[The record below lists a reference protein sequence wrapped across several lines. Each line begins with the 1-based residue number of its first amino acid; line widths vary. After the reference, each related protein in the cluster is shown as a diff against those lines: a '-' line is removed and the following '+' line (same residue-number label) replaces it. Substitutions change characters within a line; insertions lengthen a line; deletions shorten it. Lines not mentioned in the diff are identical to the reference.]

1 MKRWYLNG
9 KWIEGKSDLSSK
21 MEISLSEGQWLECRC
36 VNSRGSST
44 LLVRTSEPSAGSGAD
59 SADFEVDFEDGSSP
73 SPVDEEVNLDLKITV
88 EEDKILVDW
97 AMDSSRD
104 FMNLNYFLLDGRVF
118 ATKNSIFPQTPP
130 PKKILVFDPKYRWSK
145 FFQWN
150 LLILVFVPRRSENT
164 LVRSDLEKL

>member
-1 MKRWYLNG
+1 M
-9 KWIEGKSDLSSK
+9 SSK

-73 SPVDEEVNLDLKITV
+73 TVDEEEVNLDLKITV

-97 AMDSSRD
+97 AIDSSRD
-104 FMNLNYFLLDGRVF
+104 FMNLNYFLLDG
-118 ATKNSIFPQTPP
+118 K
-130 PKKILVFDPKYRWSK
+130 
-145 FFQWN
+145 
-150 LLILVFVPRRSENT
+150 VFVIQAS
-164 LVRSDLEKL
+164 S

>member
-44 LLVRTSEPSAGSGAD
+44 LLVRTSQPSAGSGAD
-59 SADFEVDFEDGSSP
+59 SADFEVDFDDGSSP
-73 SPVDEEVNLDLKITV
+73 VDGEVNLDLKITV

-104 FMNLNYFLLDGRVF
+104 FMNLNYFLLDGKVF
-118 ATKNSIFPQTPP
+118 VTE
-130 PKKILVFDPKYRWSK
+130 
-145 FFQWN
+145 N
-150 LLILVFVPRRSENT
+150 LLILVFVPRRSQKTPQCGVTWRN
-164 LVRSDLEKL
+164 SSI

>member
-73 SPVDEEVNLDLKITV
+73 TVDEEEVNLDLKITV

-97 AMDSSRD
+97 AIDSSRD
-104 FMNLNYFLLDGRVF
+104 FMNLNYFLLDG
-118 ATKNSIFPQTPP
+118 K
-130 PKKILVFDPKYRWSK
+130 
-145 FFQWN
+145 
-150 LLILVFVPRRSENT
+150 VFVTKQSDRGRSY
-164 LVRSDLEKL
+164 LDLSEYFYFRWLQIKPLYLSQ

>member
-73 SPVDEEVNLDLKITV
+73 SPVDGEVNLDLKITV

-104 FMNLNYFLLDGRVF
+104 FMNLNYFLLDG
-118 ATKNSIFPQTPP
+118 K
-130 PKKILVFDPKYRWSK
+130 
-145 FFQWN
+145 
-150 LLILVFVPRRSENT
+150 VFVTENSADPQKSGFSILKPTVFSQKSTESSFRTKEVSENT
-164 LVRSDLEKL
+164 PVRYDLEKL

>member
-73 SPVDEEVNLDLKITV
+73 STVDGEVNLDLKITV

-104 FMNLNYFLLDGRVF
+104 FMNLNYFLLDG
-118 ATKNSIFPQTPP
+118 K
-130 PKKILVFDPKYRWSK
+130 
-145 FFQWN
+145 
-150 LLILVFVPRRSENT
+150 VFVTENSADPQKSGFSILKPTVFSQKSTESSFRTKEVSEST
-164 LVRSDLEKL
+164 

>member
-73 SPVDEEVNLDLKITV
+73 TVDEEEVNLDLKITV

-97 AMDSSRD
+97 AIDSSRD
-104 FMNLNYFLLDGRVF
+104 FMNLNYFLLDG
-118 ATKNSIFPQTPP
+118 K
-130 PKKILVFDPKYRWSK
+130 
-145 FFQWN
+145 
-150 LLILVFVPRRSENT
+150 VFVTKQSDRGRTYLDLSEYFYFRW
-164 LVRSDLEKL
+164 LKIKPLFLSR

>member
-73 SPVDEEVNLDLKITV
+73 STVDGEVNLDLKITV

-97 AMDSSRD
+97 AMDPSRD
-104 FMNLNYFLLDGRVF
+104 FMNLNYFLLDG
-118 ATKNSIFPQTPP
+118 K
-130 PKKILVFDPKYRWSK
+130 
-145 FFQWN
+145 
-150 LLILVFVPRRSENT
+150 VFVTENSADPQKSGFSILKPTVFSQKSTESSFRTKEVSENT
-164 LVRSDLEKL
+164 PVRYDLEKL

>member
-1 MKRWYLNG
+1 
-9 KWIEGKSDLSSK
+9 

-73 SPVDEEVNLDLKITV
+73 IVDEEVVNLDLKITV

-97 AMDSSRD
+97 AIDSSRD
-104 FMNLNYFLLDGRVF
+104 FMNLNYFLLDG
-118 ATKNSIFPQTPP
+118 K
-130 PKKILVFDPKYRWSK
+130 
-145 FFQWN
+145 
-150 LLILVFVPRRSENT
+150 VFVTKQSDRGRSY
-164 LVRSDLEKL
+164 LDLSEYFYFRWLKIKPLFLSQ